1 MWKPKVNRKLVVIW
15 EFILHFS
22 ISECF
27 YSCIIWQNKGE
38 PDVGGQHCPCL
49 VFIRIF
55 RKILSVVCPDFRCP
69 CPPTSGWNCYILY
82 VTYILLGKHP
92 IFTVGEK
99 NLTKKPTILQGRMG
113 LSGSNEYKNVILY
126 IFALVKYANQLIIL
140 ASTCPI
146 HLSQW
151 SKIHKII

>member
-1 MWKPKVNRKLVVIW
+1 MRYILLERTIQWNFLCKFSKLNDKLKRRTLQV
-15 EFILHFS
+15 
-22 ISECF
+22 
-27 YSCIIWQNKGE
+27 
-38 PDVGGQHCPCL
+38 
-49 VFIRIF
+49 F
-55 RKILSVVCPDFRCP
+55 RKRLTGRTRTRQSCPDFRCP